1 MNGSKNEKS
10 DSPFFSVI
18 ITSYNRAT
26 LLKRALDSLSAQT
39 EKDWE
44 AIVINDGSTDHT
56 HFMMQSY
63 LKRNRNI
70 IYIRQKSMGAT
81 LSKNQGIL
89 LAKGKFITFLDSD
102 DEYSPAHL
110 ETRKAI
116 LIKNKDV
123 EFLYGGVKV
132 IGSEYVPDRHNYQKM
147 VHLSTCAIGGTFFIK
162 KAVSLLLDGFIE
174 MPLGSDGDLF
184 ERAYNM
190 GIKMLKTE
198 IPTYIYHRET
208 LNSITNNL
216 SGCMKPYGM
225 AVDSSLDYKNSTK
238 FDFMK

>member
-1 MNGSKNEKS
+1 VKGIKNEES

-18 ITSYNRAT
+18 ITSYNRAI
-26 LLKRALDSLSAQT
+26 LLRRALDSLLRQT

-44 AIVINDGSTDHT
+44 AIVINDGSTDDT
-56 HFMMQSY
+56 CLMIQPY
-63 LKRNRNI
+63 LKRSRNI
-70 IYIRQKSMGAT
+70 IYIQQKSMGAT
-81 LSKNQGIL
+81 MSKNQGIL
-89 LAKGKFITFLDSD
+89 HAKGKFVTFLDSD
-102 DEYSPAHL
+102 DEYSPTHL
-110 ETRKAI
+110 ETRKAL
-116 LIKNKDV
+116 LIKNNKI

-147 VHLSTCAIGGTFFIK
+147 VHLSTCAIGGAFFIK
-162 KAVSLLLDGFIE
+162 KRVSLLLNGFTE

-190 GIKMLKTE
+190 GINMLKTE

-216 SGCMKPYGM
+216 SGCLNPYGM
-225 AVDSSLDYKNSTK
+225 TLNYSLDNKNS
-238 FDFMK
+238 MELIS

>member
-26 LLKRALDSLSAQT
+26 LLKRALDSLLGQT

-56 HFMMQSY
+56 HFVMQPY
-63 LKRNRNI
+63 LERNKNI

-89 LAKGKFITFLDSD
+89 QAKGKFVTFLDSD
-102 DEYSPAHL
+102 DEYSPEHL
-110 ETRKAI
+110 ETRKAL
-116 LIKNKDV
+116 LIKNNEV

-162 KAVSLLLDGFIE
+162 KRMSLSLNGFTE

-190 GIKMLKTE
+190 GTNMMKTE
-198 IPTYIYHRET
+198 LPTYIYHRET

-216 SGCMKPYGM
+216 SGCNDFQKV
-225 AVDSSLDYKNSTK
+225 ALDHSSDYKN
-238 FDFMK
+238 FMELIS

>member
-26 LLKRALDSLSAQT
+26 LLKRALDSLLGQT

-56 HFMMQSY
+56 HFVMQPY
-63 LKRNRNI
+63 LKRNKNI

-89 LAKGKFITFLDSD
+89 QAKGKFVTFLDSD
-102 DEYSPAHL
+102 DEYSPEHL
-110 ETRKAI
+110 ETRKAL
-116 LIKNKDV
+116 LIKNNEV

-162 KAVSLLLDGFIE
+162 KQMSLLLNGFIE

-190 GIKMLKTE
+190 GINMMKTE
-198 IPTYIYHRET
+198 LPTYIYHRET

-216 SGCMKPYGM
+216 SGCNDFQKV
-225 AVDSSLDYKNSTK
+225 ALDHSSDYKN
-238 FDFMK
+238 FMELIS

>member
-26 LLKRALDSLSAQT
+26 LLKRALNSLLGQT

-56 HFMMQSY
+56 HFVMQPY
-63 LKRNRNI
+63 LERNKNI

-81 LSKNQGIL
+81 LSKNQGISQ
-89 LAKGKFITFLDSD
+89 AKGKFVTFLDSD
-102 DEYSPAHL
+102 DEYSPEHL
-110 ETRKAI
+110 ETRKAL
-116 LIKNKDV
+116 LIKNNEV

-162 KAVSLLLDGFIE
+162 KRMSLLLNGFIE

-190 GIKMLKTE
+190 GINMMKTE
-198 IPTYIYHRET
+198 LPTYIYHRET

-216 SGCMKPYGM
+216 SGCKDFQKVAP
-225 AVDSSLDYKNSTK
+225 DHSSDYKN
-238 FDFMK
+238 FMELIS

>member
-26 LLKRALDSLSAQT
+26 LLKRALDSLLGQT

-56 HFMMQSY
+56 HFVMQPY
-63 LKRNRNI
+63 LKRNKNI

-89 LAKGKFITFLDSD
+89 QAKGKFVTFLDSD
-102 DEYSPAHL
+102 DEYSPEHL
-110 ETRKAI
+110 ETRKAL
-116 LIKNKDV
+116 LIKNNEV

-162 KAVSLLLDGFIE
+162 KRMSLSLNGFTE

-190 GIKMLKTE
+190 GINMMKTE
-198 IPTYIYHRET
+198 LPTYIYHRET

-216 SGCMKPYGM
+216 SGCNDFQKV
-225 AVDSSLDYKNSTK
+225 ALDHSSDYKN
-238 FDFMK
+238 FMELIS

>member
-1 MNGSKNEKS
+1 MKSTVNEIKNEKS

-26 LLKRALDSLSAQT
+26 LLKRALDSLLSQT

-44 AIVINDGSTDHT
+44 AIVIDDGSTDHT
-56 HFMMQSY
+56 HLMIQPY
-63 LKRNRNI
+63 LKLKNI
-70 IYIRQKSMGAT
+70 IYAPQKSMGAT
-81 LSKNQGIL
+81 LSKNQGISQ
-89 LAKGKFITFLDSD
+89 AKGRFVTFLDSD

-110 ETRKAI
+110 ESRKAI
-116 LIKNKDV
+116 LTKNNKV
-123 EFLYGGVKV
+123 EFLYGGVRV

-162 KAVSLLLDGFIE
+162 KRVILLLNGFKE

-184 ERAYNM
+184 DRACNM
-190 GIKMLKTE
+190 GINMLKTE
-198 IPTYIYHRET
+198 LPTYIYHRET

-216 SGCMKPYGM
+216 SGCANPYGM
-225 AVDSSLDYKNSTK
+225 ALDYS
-238 FDFMK
+238 

>member
-26 LLKRALDSLSAQT
+26 LLKRALDSLLGQT

-56 HFMMQSY
+56 HFVMQPY
-63 LKRNRNI
+63 LERNKNI

-89 LAKGKFITFLDSD
+89 QAKGKFVTFLDSD
-102 DEYSPAHL
+102 DEYSPEHL
-110 ETRKAI
+110 ETRKAL
-116 LIKNKDV
+116 LIKNNEV

-162 KAVSLLLDGFIE
+162 KRMSLSLNGFTE

-190 GIKMLKTE
+190 GINMMKTE
-198 IPTYIYHRET
+198 LPTYIYHRET

-216 SGCMKPYGM
+216 SGCNDFQKV
-225 AVDSSLDYKNSTK
+225 ALDHSSDYKN
-238 FDFMK
+238 FMELIS

>member
-26 LLKRALDSLSAQT
+26 LLKRALDSLLGQT

-56 HFMMQSY
+56 HFVVQPY

-89 LAKGKFITFLDSD
+89 HAKGKFVTFLDSD
-102 DEYSPAHL
+102 DEYSPVHL
-110 ETRKAI
+110 ATRKAL
-116 LIKNKDV
+116 LIKNNEV
-123 EFLYGGVKV
+123 EFVYDGTKV
-132 IGSEYVPDRHNYQKM
+132 IGSEYVPDRHNYQRM
-147 VHLSTCAIGGTFFIK
+147 VHLSTCAVGGTFFIEK
-162 KAVSLLLDGFIE
+162 RMALLLNGFTE

-184 ERAYNM
+184 ERACNM
-190 GIKMLKTE
+190 GINMLKTE

-216 SGCMKPYGM
+216 SGCNDLQKIVPGY
-225 AVDSSLDYKNSTK
+225 SSDYKNS
-238 FDFMK
+238 MELIS